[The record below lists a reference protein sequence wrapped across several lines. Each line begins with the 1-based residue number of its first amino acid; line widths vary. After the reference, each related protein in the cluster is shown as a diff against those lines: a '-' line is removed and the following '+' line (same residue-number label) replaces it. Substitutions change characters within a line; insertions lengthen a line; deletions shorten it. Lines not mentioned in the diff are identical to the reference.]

1 MLEQSHI
8 LGAWV
13 LIVSNGL
20 AGTWALL
27 AHRNSRYDNRS
38 LWRFT
43 VLAQFWVFVQI
54 VLGALQM
61 RTSGVEA
68 PSFHVL
74 YGVVAAL
81 SVGIIYSYH
90 SQMRQQANLLYGF
103 GGLFIMGLGIRA
115 AFITT

>member
-1 MLEQSHI
+1 MLELSHI

-20 AGTWALL
+20 AGVWALL

-43 VLAQFWVFVQI
+43 VLAQFFIFIQI
-54 VLGALQM
+54 VLGAVQM
-61 RTSGVEA
+61 RISGVEA
-68 PSFHVL
+68 PPFHVL
-74 YGVVAAL
+74 YGVLAAM
-81 SVGIIYSYH
+81 SVGVIYSYR
-90 SQMRQQANLLYGF
+90 SQMRQHANLLYGF

>member
-1 MLEQSHI
+1 M
-8 LGAWV
+8 

-20 AGTWALL
+20 AGIWALL
-27 AHRNSRYDNRS
+27 AHRNSRYDNRA

-54 VLGALQM
+54 VLGAVQM
-61 RTSGVEA
+61 RTSGV
-68 PSFHVL
+68 VL
-74 YGVVAAL
+74 AAM
-81 SVGIIYSYH
+81 SVGIIYSYR